1 MTPLLMILY
10 LAFFTVVF
18 GVYFIVPKKYRY
30 IVLLV
35 FSLLFFAIYSK
46 FMVVFILLTIATVY
60 FAGFGMNKM
69 DEKTKKIIE
78 EQKPEKEQKKI
89 LKAKAKKKKKAILI
103 CSIIFNLGILVALK
117 YSGFIGSIFEGFF
130 SWFSLKISFPVLAI
144 ALPIGISYYTLSALG
159 YLIDVCRGKYSA
171 ETNPLKVALFIS
183 YFPQLFEGPF
193 AKFDELTPQLVEGHS
208 FDAKRAG
215 SGLMLIAWG
224 FLKKIVI
231 ADRLAIVV
239 GEVFKNYAQYNGV
252 IVVLGIIFFTFQ
264 LYAEFSGLID
274 IAMGISE
281 MFGIKLQKNF
291 EQPFHSQSIAEFWR
305 RWHISL
311 GAWFREYIFYP
322 VTMSKGMLKLNKKLH
337 GKVKPFFELFIPSV
351 IALFAVWAT
360 NGLWHGAAWK
370 YIIYGLY
377 YYMLTLIGMCF
388 EPLFN
393 KIYDKCKI
401 DKNAVWVKCLKIF
414 RTFVLVN
421 IGMLLFRANTLAD
434 SWGMLCQVFQSG
446 SFKIVV
452 QGIID
457 WPDFILS
464 FICIAVL
471 VTIDIL
477 KEHKI
482 DLREKINQKGFYF
495 KLFILIL
502 IIVTIVIFGAYAG
515 EYVPPDPIYGGF

>member
-10 LAFFTVVF
+10 LLFFTVVF
-18 GVYFIVPKKYRY
+18 GIYFLVPKKHRY

-46 FMVVFILLTIATVY
+46 FMVVFILLTIMTVY
-60 FAGFGMNKM
+60 FAGFGMNKI

-78 EQKPEKEQKKI
+78 LNQPEKEQKKL
-89 LKAKAKKKKKAILI
+89 LKAKAKKYKKIILI
-103 CSIIFNLGILVALK
+103 FAIIFNIGILAVLK
-117 YSGFIGSIFEGFF
+117 YSGFLGSIFEGFL
-130 SWFSLKISFPVLAI
+130 SWFSLDISVPVLTI

-171 ETNPLKVALFIS
+171 EKNPLKVALFIS

-193 AKFDELTPQLVEGHS
+193 AKYDELSPQLTEGHS

-215 SGLMLIAWG
+215 SGFLLIVWG

-239 GEVFKNYAQYNGV
+239 GEVFKNYSQYNGI
-252 IVVLGIIFFTFQ
+252 IVVVGILFFTFQ

-291 EQPFHSQSIAEFWR
+291 DQPFHSQSVAEFWR

-322 VTMSKGMLKLNKKLH
+322 VTMSKGMLNLNKKLH
-337 GKVKPFFELFIPSV
+337 GKVKPFFELFIPSA
-351 IALFAVWAT
+351 IALFAVWFT
-360 NGLWHGAAWK
+360 NGLWHGADWK

-377 YYMLTLIGMCF
+377 YYALTLTGMCF

-393 KIYDKCKI
+393 KIYNKFNI
-401 DKNAVWVKCLKIF
+401 DKKATWVKCLKIM
-414 RTFVLVN
+414 RTFIVVN
-421 IGMLLFRANTLAD
+421 IGMLIFRAATLTDAC
-434 SWGMLCQVFQSG
+434 SMLCQVFSSG
-446 SFKIVV
+446 SFNIVK

-457 WPDFILS
+457 MPDFILS

-471 VTIDIL
+471 LAIDIL

-482 DLREKINQKGFYF
+482 DLREKINKKGYYL
-495 KLFILIL
+495 KLLVIILLIL
-502 IIVTIVIFGAYAG
+502 TIVIFGAYAG